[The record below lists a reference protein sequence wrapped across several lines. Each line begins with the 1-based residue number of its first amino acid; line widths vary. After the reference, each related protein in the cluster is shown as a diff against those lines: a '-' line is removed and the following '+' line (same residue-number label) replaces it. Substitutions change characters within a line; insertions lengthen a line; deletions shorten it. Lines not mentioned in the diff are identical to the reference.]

1 MNIRHSKSESGSALV
16 AVLCLIFTAGI
27 LTTATVAIAKTGAFD
42 VHSHL
47 EMQRSIYIAEGAANR
62 VQWLIAADRHSF
74 PGEVLGYTDYAEYDF
89 DRYVADGVIHKMDYY
104 GTKLQF
110 TINDALSG
118 MDFTGTNYRNAL
130 TRLSSAFITDTDWGE
145 RITKLR
151 AKLDDYTDS
160 DDNVSE
166 EGMEKS
172 EYEEIYAA
180 PLPRNGAMQFREE
193 LLYIDGFRELIPLD
207 KHGRLTRVRLIP
219 PANSVDERRASR
231 PSLFTADL
239 MTLRTYGN
247 LTDEEA
253 QEVLEALNEWKVN
266 RTLLEDSLDPLLLES
281 LSNFSGQESGYYN
294 IVIEPDSSHPRPFR
308 RLAQSFEGYSIGG
321 PTNQVLRYLEWMLF

>member
-62 VQWLIAADRHSF
+62 VQWLIAADRYSF

-219 PANSVDERRASR
+219 PANSADERRASR